1 MSTIWGQH
9 ASKLSTFMKNASS
22 PIDCNL
28 RRCHFHRLHFLYRL
42 QTQQLASWNVW
53 QGSSLVDA
61 LTGRWQ
67 VDGVSFADRT
77 PDGDRTRCD
86 VLMHRSIRRLI
97 FLGIEDAHH
106 KFLNSKRLA
115 EHLSCFD
122 AQIPL
127 SLFDLYRQI
136 FYCRCIAIHFCFFFV
151 CTGWRGGSWN
161 LERLGRRR
169 VAIVVEF
176 CHKSNGARKW
186 HCWRIDD
193 SGRVAGVRIDE
204 IPHTLPVWYI
214 FFFFLLGGHELCRQ
228 LCRNTPSSPSSWAPS
243 WWCWSWRLR

>member
-77 PDGDRTRCD
+77 PDGERTRFD
-86 VLMHRSIRRLI
+86 GQFSEFWVVLMHRSIRRLI

-136 FYCRCIAIHFCFFFV
+136 FYCRCIAIHFCFFLFARDGEEGREIWSDSEED
-151 CTGWRGGSWN
+151 GWPLS
-161 LERLGRRR
+161 LSF
-169 VAIVVEF
+169 AINQMVHASGTVE
-176 CHKSNGARKW
+176 GLMILA
-186 HCWRIDD
+186 
-193 SGRVAGVRIDE
+193 A
-204 IPHTLPVWYI
+204 
-214 FFFFLLGGHELCRQ
+214 
-228 LCRNTPSSPSSWAPS
+228 
-243 WWCWSWRLR
+243 